1 MSMNH
6 MAMGAMLRILQ
17 VITALILIPP
27 GAAQAQAEP
36 EIQFKGP
43 YNVGEVHSVAF
54 SPDGKILAEGNASR
68 TIGFWDVGS
77 GKLIRSF
84 EGHSGKVYSVAFSP
98 DGKTLAS
105 ASADHTIKL
114 WQAPSGKLIR
124 LLSGHKGSVFSV
136 AFSPDGKTLA
146 SAGDDY
152 DGSALRLWEVSTGR
166 PIHSFEESKVWATSV
181 VFSPDGKTL
190 ASVSGENSIKL
201 WDVVARKFIRS
212 LPGHRNTIYSLAF
225 SPDGKMLASGSND
238 HKVKL
243 WDVSAGK
250 LIRNYENGQSV
261 NAVAFSP
268 DGKTLAA
275 GTYYYKVNLWDAND
289 ESLIHTF
296 DTKLR
301 STHSL
306 AFSPDGKTLVSGELG
321 GTMKIWSIAAR
332 SLLGELLHFE
342 DGNWIATI
350 PGNYYVS
357 SEGAAQYISWRF
369 EHKDYAEPQF
379 RSRFYQP
386 DKVAAVLSGKEM
398 VSLTSS
404 VKTEAG
410 KPDSPGANSVAT
422 KPTRP
427 PIRDT
432 TPPRIIITSPS
443 VTRGIRLQSGAA
455 RTIILGQA
463 LDDSGVKK
471 VVAQSRRT
479 APSPQE
485 RLLVDSDGKKAGAQG
500 TTARLDPRGNFSVEV
515 PIESGDNLI
524 TVTAV
529 DVYDNEASVSFTI
542 RRDPAADPITAT
554 APANGGRYHAL
565 LIAVQQYDHQSV
577 KSLEYPVSD
586 AQQIERELTGRY
598 TFEPQNVTLLKN
610 PDRRAIFDALDQ
622 LAEKLTP
629 EDNLLIFYAGHG
641 HWDEQRKQG
650 YWLPRDATRD
660 RRSEWISNSDLRDA
674 IRGIKA
680 RHILLISDACFAGG
694 IFLAREAFG
703 PASSAIAELDNLPS
717 RTAMTS
723 GALTTVPD
731 RSVFVVYLLKRLGEN
746 TEARLP
752 ALELFN
758 KLRLP
763 VINNSPTQRDG
774 SRPTPRYGTIF
785 EVGDEGG
792 DFIFMRRR

>member
-1 MSMNH
+1 MNH
-6 MAMGAMLRILQ
+6 SAMRTLLKILL
-17 VITALILIPP
+17 VILIPP
-27 GAAQAQAEP
+27 GATLAQAPADP
-36 EIQFKGP
+36 EIHFKGP

-54 SPDGKILAEGNASR
+54 SPDGKMLANGNAAH
-68 TIGFWDVGS
+68 TIGFWDMGS

-84 EGHSGKVYSVAFSP
+84 EGHSGRVHSVAFSP
-98 DGKTLAS
+98 DGTMLAS
-105 ASADHTIKL
+105 ASADRTIKL

-124 LLSGHKGSVFSV
+124 LFNGHSGSVFSV

-152 DGSALRLWEVSTGR
+152 NGSALRLWEVSTGR
-166 PIHSFEESKVWATSV
+166 PIHSFEESKVWVTSV

-201 WDVVARKFIRS
+201 WDVAARKLIRS
-212 LPGHRNTIYSLAF
+212 LPGHRNTIHSLAF
-225 SPDGKMLASGSND
+225 SPDGKTLASGSSD
-238 HKVKL
+238 HKVKV
-243 WDVSAGK
+243 WDLSAGK
-250 LIRNYENGQSV
+250 LILTLENGRDF

-268 DGKTLAA
+268 DGKILAA
-275 GTYYYKVNLWDAND
+275 GTYDYKVNLWDASD
-289 ESLIHTF
+289 GSLIHTF

-321 GTMKIWSIAAR
+321 GTMKVWSLRAR

-350 PGNYYVS
+350 PGAYYVS
-357 SEGAAQYISWRF
+357 SEGAAQYISWRYDRK
-369 EHKDYAEPQF
+369 EYDEPQF

-386 DKVAAVLSGKEM
+386 GKVAAVLSGKETLN
-398 VSLTSS
+398 LTSS

-410 KPDSPGANSVAT
+410 KPASPGANTVAT
-422 KPTRP
+422 VPARP

-432 TPPRIIITSPS
+432 TPPKIIITSPS
-443 VTRGIRLQSGAA
+443 VTRGISLKSSAVRI
-455 RTIILGQA
+455 TILGQA

-471 VVAQSRRT
+471 VIAQARGA
-479 APSPQE
+479 APSAPG
-485 RLLVDSDGKKAGAQG
+485 RLLVDSNDKKVVAQE
-500 TTARLDPRGNFSVEV
+500 TNARLDSRGNFSAEV
-515 PIESGDNLI
+515 TLGTGDNLI
-524 TVTAV
+524 TVTAT
-529 DVYDNEASVSFTI
+529 DIYDNEARESFVI
-542 RRDPAADPITAT
+542 RRDSAADTVAAN

-565 LIAVQQYDHQSV
+565 LIAVQQYDHPSV
-577 KSLEYPVSD
+577 KSLEFPLSD
-586 AQQIERELTGRY
+586 AQQIERELTSRY
-598 TFEPQNVTLLKN
+598 TFEPQNVTSLKN

-622 LAEKLTP
+622 LAEKMKP

-650 YWLPRDATRD
+650 YWLPRDSTRE

-674 IRGIKA
+674 IRGIRA
-680 RHILLISDACFAGG
+680 RHILLVSDACFAGG

-703 PASSAIAELDNLPS
+703 PASNAVAELDNLPS

-731 RSVFVVYLLKRLGEN
+731 RSVFVAYLLKHLREN
-746 TEARLP
+746 TEDRLP

-792 DFIFMRRR
+792 DFIFARRR